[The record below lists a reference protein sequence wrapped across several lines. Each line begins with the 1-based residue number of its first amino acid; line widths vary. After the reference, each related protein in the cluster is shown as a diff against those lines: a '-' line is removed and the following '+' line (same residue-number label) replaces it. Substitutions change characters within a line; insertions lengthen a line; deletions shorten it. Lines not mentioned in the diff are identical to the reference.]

1 MARKSLNS
9 IPLPGFRWRRLNL
22 QLFAL
27 VFLPLTAILLFI
39 TFGSLTLHQRAM
51 RSLVGERDERAAR
64 TAAAAISEQLNHRAA
79 AVRSLALRA
88 SDQIPP
94 ENILTSSEFLLP
106 DFDYGLAV
114 FSPGGELLASK
125 GDIDFWEE
133 LPEKFPNVLAS
144 AVSENDPNATFS
156 PPLILPTHE
165 EPLVFVASA
174 KDSQAPIAVGVFS
187 PVTLARH
194 TLAGAFAPGGNST
207 AFVVAPNNHVLYQIG
222 DFSPIEDPK
231 NHPGIAEGLR
241 GESGTTYLQVDGSE
255 HVIAF
260 SPILPTGWALVI
272 EEPWESV
279 ANPLLNATQI
289 APLILVPVL
298 ILALIALWFGARQ
311 IVQPLQTLEARAAE
325 LAWGDFQAIEDPVG
339 GIEEIDRL
347 QRTLIHLAQKIQR
360 AQQGLRGYIGAIT
373 AGQEDERRRLARELH
388 DDTIQSLIAL
398 GQRVQL
404 TRMKLADGKLTD
416 ASLEEIQGLNEQTI
430 TDLRRLTRDL
440 RPLYLED
447 LGLVAALEMLAK
459 ETGQEIGILVNFQR
473 IGDERRLTSEIE
485 MTLYRMAQESL
496 SNVARHAQSERV
508 SLSMHF
514 TANEIKMTIEDNG
527 RGFDVPESPAEFSP
541 SGHFGLLGM
550 HERAELIGAN
560 LDIQSA
566 IGEGTRLTVSL
577 PFPMEEIAPVEEH

>member
-64 TAAAAISEQLNHRAA
+64 TAAAALSEQLNHRAA
-79 AVRSLALRA
+79 AVRGLALRA

-94 ENILTSSEFLLP
+94 EQILLSSEFLHS
-106 DFDYGLAV
+106 DFDYGLAL
-114 FSPGGELLASK
+114 FSPRGELLASV
-125 GDIDFWEE
+125 GDMAFWEE
-133 LPEKFPNVLAS
+133 IPAAFPNVIA
-144 AVSENDPNATFS
+144 NAFS
-156 PPLILPTHE
+156 HTDTNANFSTPLFLPTHE

-174 KDSQAPIAVGVFS
+174 KDSQSPIAVGAFS

-194 TLAGAFAPGGNST
+194 TLAGAFTPGGDST
-207 AFVVAPNNHVLYQIG
+207 AFVVGPNNRVLYQIG
-222 DFSPIEDPK
+222 DFTPTEGSN
-231 NHPGIAEGLR
+231 NHPGISEALR

-260 SPILPTGWALVI
+260 SSVLPTGWALVI

-279 ANPLLNATQI
+279 SNPLLNTTQA

-325 LAWGDFQAIEDPVG
+325 LAWGDFHAIEDPVG

-347 QRTLIHLAQKIQR
+347 QRTLIHLAQRIQR

-404 TRMKLADGKLTD
+404 TRIKLADGQLTD
-416 ASLEEIQGLNEQTI
+416 ASLAEIQGLNEQTI

-447 LGLVAALEMLAK
+447 LGLVAALEMLAR
-459 ETGQEIGILVNFQR
+459 ETGQETGIVVNFQQ
-473 IGDERRLTSEIE
+473 IGEERRLTPEIE
-485 MTLYRMAQESL
+485 MALYRMAQEGL
-496 SNVARHAQSERV
+496 SNVARHAQAERV
-508 SLSMHF
+508 SLAMHF
-514 TANEIKMTIEDNG
+514 TANEITMTIEDDG
-527 RGFDVPESPAEFSP
+527 QGFLVPENPAEFAQ

-550 HERAELIGAN
+550 HERAELIGAR
-560 LDIQSA
+560 LEIHTRP
-566 IGEGTRLTVSL
+566 GHGTRLVVML
-577 PFPMEEIAPVEEH
+577 PGDD